1 MSYMFCQFCGAR
13 NTSNNRFCENCG
25 QSLVETT
32 TPQPRPQ
39 PQPAP
44 VRQRGYQPYQ
54 QQPSQQG
61 RSITGSYDAV
71 PGQQYPYQPTKPKG
85 VPNWVKVLIVL
96 FFFGLP
102 VLFVIIF
109 FSMFWMI

>member
-13 NTSNNRFCENCG
+13 NKANNKFCENCG
-25 QSLVETT
+25 QGLAETSG
-32 TPQPRPQ
+32 PQPQ
-39 PQPAP
+39 PQPAY
-44 VRQRGYQPYQ
+44 VQQGGYQPYQ
-54 QQPSQQG
+54 PSQSQQG
-61 RSITGSYDAV
+61 RSISGSYDAV
-71 PGQQYPYQPTKPKG
+71 PGQVYPYHPKKPKG

-109 FSMFWMI
+109 FSVFWVI